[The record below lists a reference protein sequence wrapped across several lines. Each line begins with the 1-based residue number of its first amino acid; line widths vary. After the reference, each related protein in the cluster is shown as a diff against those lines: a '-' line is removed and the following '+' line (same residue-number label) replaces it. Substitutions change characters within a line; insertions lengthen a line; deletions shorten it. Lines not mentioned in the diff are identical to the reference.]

1 MNFFA
6 SKIDNIREIIITM
19 QLSTTVSQQTVHC
32 SVPEENHLSI
42 AIGEEELSTLVK
54 SSACMLDPIST
65 KLLKEMLPIID
76 PLMRLHN
83 NRLLFKPLIT
93 FFLKTSSQIYPF
105 CQRY

>member
-65 KLLKEMLPIID
+65 KLLKEMIPEVIGPLLKIINSF
-76 PLMRLHN
+76 LSLRHVLK
-83 NRLLFKPLIT
+83 LL
-93 FFLKTSSQIYPF
+93 S
-105 CQRY
+105 